1 MSQRRIWLVAFLFF
15 AGVCIAGWLVVAASD
30 RAETIEEAQRSL
42 AATVR
47 VLEHQAHRALLDGD
61 ELLGTIVQRYRALP
75 ETVDPQ
81 RLAAFTREIA
91 QMTSMV
97 GAAGAGWVV
106 DREGRIVAETWSY
119 PPQTP
124 GTVSDRA
131 YFVAHRDGE
140 EGLHLGAMETGRLTG
155 RLRFTLSRPI
165 LGPGGGFEGVAAV
178 GIYSDDF
185 VDAFEDADLGE
196 GSVLT
201 LALLDGTPLARWGDI
216 AEADGAS
223 PTGPAPSVRATRRLP
238 DYPVE
243 VSAAR
248 PLEAVLAHWRL
259 RALQTGG
266 LTFALV
272 AGFLGL
278 TLLGQRAVR
287 DEEQARADLA
297 AANRSLEARIEART
311 ADLAAAA
318 RQMRLVSD
326 AVPAAIAFVD
336 ASERYA
342 FVNAGHRA
350 LWPRSGDH
358 VVGSPVV
365 EVVGDLVYR
374 KIGAEIAAA
383 LRGERRAFEL
393 DLPGDAGS
401 PPRTLQATYVPNLRA
416 DGTPDGFFALLMD
429 ITAHKADEERLR
441 LLIGELDH
449 RVRNTLAMIL
459 AMITQ
464 TEQRPGSKEAFAH
477 DLRERIRALARTQA
491 LLTQSRWTGADLR
504 TLVEQELTPHGAAGE
519 RFEAQGPDLV
529 LAPKPALSIGL
540 LLHELATNAAKHGAL
555 GVPQGRVQVRW
566 RLLGSG
572 AEAMVEVEW
581 REVGGPPVA
590 PPTRKGF
597 GSDLIERVIAYDL
610 GAQTAIA
617 FPESG
622 VVCRLRIPA
631 ARALVRKSEPPS
643 ISAQTDAAPAPA
655 RRTGAILLVEDDAF
669 IAFDTLDALRALG
682 HAVIGPCAGVAEALA
697 LVEREA
703 PAFALLDVNLGEETS
718 FPVAERLAAMGI
730 PFALITGYDAV
741 AIPAAYEEAPLLQK
755 PATHEEIGTLVARF
769 VTPRAAPPRA
779 DAGAA

>member
-15 AGVCIAGWLVVAASD
+15 AGVCIAGWLAVAASD
-30 RAETIEEAQRSL
+30 RAETIDEAQRSL

-47 VLEHQAHRALLDGD
+47 VLEHQAHRALVDSD
-61 ELLGTIVQRYRALP
+61 ELLGAIVQRYRALP
-75 ETVDPQ
+75 ETNDPQ
-81 RLAAFTREIA
+81 RLEAFTREISH
-91 QMTSMV
+91 MTAMV
-97 GAAGAGWVV
+97 GPVEAGWVA
-106 DREGRIVAETWSY
+106 DREGRVVAETRGY
-119 PPQTP
+119 PPRTP
-124 GTVSDRA
+124 GAVSDRA

-140 EGLHLGAMETGRLTG
+140 KALLFGPMEAELPTG

-165 LGPGGGFEGVAAV
+165 LDQSGGFEGVAVV
-178 GIYSDDF
+178 GIYSDHF

-201 LALLDGTPLARWGDI
+201 LALLDGTPLARWGDE

-223 PTGPAPSVRATRRLP
+223 PIVPAPSVRATRRLR

-248 PLEAVLAHWRL
+248 PLASALAQWRL

-287 DEEQARADLA
+287 DEEQARLDLA

-318 RQMRLVSD
+318 RQMRLVAD

-374 KIGAEIAAA
+374 RIGAQIAAA
-383 LRGERRAFEL
+383 LRGEERAFEF
-393 DLPGDAGS
+393 DLPGEGGTA
-401 PPRTLQATYVPNLRA
+401 PRTLQATYVPNLRT

-429 ITAHKADEERLR
+429 ITARKADEERLR

-459 AMITQ
+459 AMITH
-464 TEQRPGSKEAFAH
+464 TEQRPGTKEAFVR

-491 LLTQSRWTGADLR
+491 LLTQSRWTGADLK

-555 GVPQGRVQVRW
+555 SAPQGRVQVRW
-566 RLLGSG
+566 RLVGSG
-572 AEAMVEVEW
+572 AEAFVEIEW
-581 REVGGPPVA
+581 REVGGPPVE

-597 GSDLIERVIAYDL
+597 GSDLIERAIAYEL

-622 VVCRLRIPA
+622 VVCRLRIPT
-631 ARALVRKSEPPS
+631 ARALVRSIEPPCPA
-643 ISAQTDAAPAPA
+643 AQAEPASAPA
-655 RRTGAILLVEDDAF
+655 RRAGAILVVEDDAF

-682 HAVIGPCAGVAEALA
+682 HSVIGPCARVAEALA

-703 PAFALLDVNLGEETS
+703 PAFALLDVNLGAETR
-718 FPVAERLAAMGI
+718 FPVAERLSAMGI

-755 PATHEEIGTLVARF
+755 PATHEEIGALVARF